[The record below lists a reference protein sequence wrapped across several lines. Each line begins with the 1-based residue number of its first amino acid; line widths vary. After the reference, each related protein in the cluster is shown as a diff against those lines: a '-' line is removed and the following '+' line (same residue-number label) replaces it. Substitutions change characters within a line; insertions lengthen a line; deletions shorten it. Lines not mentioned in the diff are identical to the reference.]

1 MRLMSFGLF
10 GLALALP
17 LVAPCH
23 GADAQEWPD
32 RPVTMI
38 VPFPAGGAVDI
49 LARAAANALS
59 ETFGK
64 QFIVDNRTGAG
75 GNIGGAAV
83 AKAAADGYTLL
94 FGTPAPIALNKLMY
108 KGLAYDSEQ
117 DFTPVVLV
125 AKSPLIITAKLDFP
139 AKTLADLIAYAKQN
153 PGKVNVGHPG
163 NGTLGHITSELTQQF
178 AGAKMTN
185 VPYRGTAPLMT
196 DLLAG
201 QIDVAMDFMPTYVPL
216 VADRKIRALAV
227 TTSQRATQLPDVPT
241 VQEAGFRGFEAA
253 AWYAIVAPTGTPR
266 DIVSKMNNAVN
277 AFLKSDKG
285 KTVLE
290 QNAMRGVGGPPED
303 LKAFIAGELAKWRPV
318 IEAAKISM

>member
-1 MRLMSFGLF
+1 MRLVSFGIF
-10 GLALALP
+10 GLALVL
-17 LVAPCH
+17 APCH
-23 GADAQEWPD
+23 GAVAQDWPD

-38 VPFPAGGAVDI
+38 VPFPAGGAIDV
-49 LARAAANALS
+49 LARAVANSLS

-75 GNIGGAAV
+75 GNIGGAAA
-83 AKAAADGYTLL
+83 AKASADGYTFL

-108 KGLAYDSEQ
+108 KGLSYDSER

-125 AKSPLIITAKLDFP
+125 AKSPLIITVKLDFP
-139 AKTLADLIAYAKQN
+139 AKTLAELIAYAKQN

-178 AGAKMTN
+178 AGVQMTN
-185 VPYRGTAPLMT
+185 VPYRGSAPLMT

-201 QIDVAMDFMPTYVPL
+201 QVDVAMDFMPTYVPL
-216 VADRKIRALAV
+216 VDDKKIRALAV
-227 TTSQRATQLPDVPT
+227 TTNQRAAQLPDVPT
-241 VQEAGFRGFEAA
+241 VQEAGFKGYEAS
-253 AWYAIVAPTGTPR
+253 AWYAMVAPTGTPK
-266 DIVSKMNNAVN
+266 DIISKLNAAVN

-285 KTVLE
+285 RAVLE
-290 QNAMRGVGGPPED
+290 QNALQAVGGSPEI
-303 LKAFIAGELAKWRPV
+303 LKEFIASELTKWRPV